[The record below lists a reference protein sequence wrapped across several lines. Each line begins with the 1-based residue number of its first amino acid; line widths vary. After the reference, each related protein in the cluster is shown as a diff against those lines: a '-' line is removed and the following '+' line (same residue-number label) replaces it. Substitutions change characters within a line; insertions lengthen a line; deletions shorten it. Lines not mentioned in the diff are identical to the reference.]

1 MIDKDFYK
9 NLGPFTLY
17 DLSLKLDGSLF
28 GDKEKKIFDV
38 APLDTATESEISFFH
53 NSRYKHVLQNTTAGA
68 VIVSKSF
75 KKLENIKNFIVVDD
89 PYIGMAKIA
98 SILLS

>member
-1 MIDKDFYK
+1 LIDKDFYK

-38 APLDTATESEISFFH
+38 APLDTATEAEISFF
-53 NSRYKHVLQNTTAGA
+53 S
-68 VIVSKSF
+68 
-75 KKLENIKNFIVVDD
+75 
-89 PYIGMAKIA
+89 
-98 SILLS
+98 